1 MLHCPQNRSE
11 PGLERPRHAIRSQ
24 LGQCAHLS
32 RQLTDWQLACI
43 TQKHNWQLGRGIER
57 GERGGGAAHTHFPP
71 GCQRSS
77 LWLTVSFNWL
87 WSIYCCQFDKSMQA
101 NVAQVKPNRIGF
113 SLNWNADEPRL
124 QASGTSEATRQRC
137 GACSCYLFQLAPDSG
152 HEPEIIKEKTL
163 NLRQLKRKLKV
174 GYRNIKCGIDINY

>member
-1 MLHCPQNRSE
+1 MRYVRNLVNVRIYQDNWLIGSLHALRKNTTGNSAGALRE
-11 PGLERPRHAIRSQ
+11 GK
-24 LGQCAHLS
+24 G
-32 RQLTDWQLACI
+32 
-43 TQKHNWQLGRGIER
+43 GRCCT
-57 GERGGGAAHTHFPP
+57 HTHFPP

-124 QASGTSEATRQRC
+124 QASGTSEASRQRC

-152 HEPEIIKEKTL
+152 HEPEIIKQKTL
-163 NLRQLKRKLKV
+163 NLRRLER
-174 GYRNIKCGIDINY
+174 